1 MTPTQLEGRFDR
13 SLAVTGPVRLEI
25 ETDAGTV
32 RVSTGEAGTVRVRG
46 IVRAKNSLF
55 GLGDPESHIQEIEE
69 NPPIQQSGNKI
80 RVSDHVKSGLF
91 LGHPTVLLDITVP
104 LDTSV
109 RAKADSGGIRIEGVQ
124 GSVQCE
130 TDSGFLE
137 VVGTGSSVNAEA
149 DSGRIEIRQVT
160 GPVRAEV
167 DSGDIQALEIG
178 GEIEAK
184 SDSGEIQLSQ
194 TVAARVRA
202 QADSGRIQ
210 LKLAPGAG
218 YRVRARADSGHI
230 QVPEMSRSRNS
241 KNEVYGD
248 ILGGGPSVD
257 VEVDSGDID
266 IT

>member
-1 MTPTQLEGRFDR
+1 MTPTLLEGRFDR
-13 SLAVTGPVRLEI
+13 SLTVTGPVRLEV

-32 RVSTGEAGTVRVRG
+32 RVSTGQAGTVRVRG
-46 IVRAKNSLF
+46 IVRAQSSVF
-55 GLGDPESHIQEIEE
+55 GLVDPEPDIQEIEE
-69 NPPIQQSGNKI
+69 NPPIEQNGNKI
-80 RVSDHVKSGLF
+80 RVSDHVSKGLF
-91 LGHPTVLLDITVP
+91 SGHPTILLDITVP
-104 LDTSV
+104 HDTSV

-124 GSVQCE
+124 GPVECS

-137 VVGTGSSVNAEA
+137 VVGVGSGVKAEA

-202 QADSGRIQ
+202 QADSGRIR
-210 LKLAPGAG
+210 LRLAPGAG
-218 YRVRARADSGHI
+218 YTLRARSDSGHI
-230 QVPEMSRSRNS
+230 QVPEMSRDRSS
-241 KNEVYGD
+241 EKEVYGD
-248 ILGGGPSVD
+248 IHGGGPSVD

-266 IT
+266 VE